1 MICGWSRA
9 DLRGVPGV
17 SRRLRF
23 PMVLIVVVV
32 LTARAAF
39 PQAADPQKA
48 GNKEQ
53 NPVKSS
59 KPHVIFLPI
68 LYYTPETRLALGTG
82 GVLNYRL
89 GRDKGKARPSSI
101 WFLAVYTLNNQFQ
114 LGLKPEIYLPHN
126 SFILSANLQYEWFPQ
141 TFYGIGND
149 VPASAAESYTPEMK
163 GIQFSI
169 KRRVFGSVFGGIQYQ
184 IKKTIIQKVKP
195 GGLLASGD
203 IPGSTGGVTSGLGLS
218 LTWDDRDNVLFPR
231 RGSYLQFVADF
242 YSAPLGSDYHYSAS
256 RFDLR
261 TYIPVRETD
270 VLALQ
275 AFVRNMGGN
284 PPFYELSMLGG
295 AYLMRGTY
303 TGQYRDKAL
312 LAFQAE
318 YRMHVWKRIGAAAFA
333 GLGDVA
339 PTLLEIKLN
348 RLKYSLGAGLRFK
361 LDTRE
366 GTNLRLDFAWGKHST
381 GFYMTVQEAF

>member
-1 MICGWSRA
+1 MTGCRISTVMGGSSRT
-9 DLRGVPGV
+9 
-17 SRRLRF
+17 S
-23 PMVLIVVVV
+23 
-32 LTARAAF
+32 ARAPF
-39 PQAADPQKA
+39 RAAALLFAALLALAGPGLMSGQETTSKA
-48 GNKEQ
+48 GDHPARKY
-53 NPVKSS
+53 
-59 KPHVIFLPI
+59 KPRLLMLPI
-68 LYYTPETRLALGTG
+68 IYYTPETRLAMGAG

-89 GRDKGKARPSSI
+89 GRDKENTRPSSLWI
-101 WFLAVYTLNNQFQ
+101 LMVYTLNKQIQ
-114 LGLKPEIYLPHN
+114 LGLKPEIYLSHN
-126 SFILSANLQYEWFPQ
+126 KFILSANLQYEWFPL

-149 VPASAAESYTPEMK
+149 VPASAAESYTPETK
-163 GIQFSI
+163 GIQFSV
-169 KRRVFGSVFGGIQYQ
+169 KRKIFGSVFGGIQYQ
-184 IKKTIIQKVKP
+184 LKKTIIQKVVP
-195 GGLLASGD
+195 GGQLASGD
-203 IPGSTGGVTSGLGLS
+203 IPGSAGGVTSGLGLS
-218 LTWDDRDNVLFPR
+218 FTWDDRDNVLFPR
-231 RGSYLQFVADF
+231 RGSYFQFVADF
-242 YSAPLGSDYHYSAS
+242 YSGALGSDYQYTAS

-270 VLALQ
+270 VVALQ

-303 TGQYRDKAL
+303 TGQYRDKSL

-318 YRMHVWKRIGAAAFA
+318 YRLHVWKRLGAAAFA

-339 PTLLEIKLN
+339 PSLGEMKLN
-348 RLKYSLGAGLRFK
+348 GLKFSLGGGLRFK

>member
-1 MICGWSRA
+1 MSARIG
-9 DLRGVPGV
+9 DVP
-17 SRRLRF
+17 RFAPRLPAR
-23 PMVLIVVVV
+23 VVVSFLILALV
-32 LTARAAF
+32 SAAAGRALDEK
-39 PQAADPQKA
+39 AAAKPAQKF
-48 GNKEQ
+48 
-53 NPVKSS
+53 
-59 KPHVIFLPI
+59 KPRLLVLPI
-68 LYYTPETRLALGTG
+68 IYYTPETRLAIGAG

-89 GRDKGKARPSSI
+89 GRDKENTRPSSI
-101 WFLAVYTLNNQFQ
+101 WFLGVYTMDKQIK
-114 LGLKPEIYLPHN
+114 LGLKPEIYMPHN
-126 SFILSANLQYEWFPQ
+126 SFILSANLEYEWFPQ

-149 VPASAAESYTPEMK
+149 APASAAESYTPETK
-163 GIQFSI
+163 GVQFSI
-169 KRRVFGSVFGGIQYQ
+169 KRKIFRSVFGGIQYQ
-184 IKKTIIQKVKP
+184 IKKTIIQKFKP

-203 IPGSTGGVTSGLGLS
+203 IPGSAGGVTSSLGLNF
-218 LTWDDRDNVLFPR
+218 TWDDRDNVLFPR

-242 YSAPLGSDYHYSAS
+242 SSSPLGSDYHYSAT
-256 RFDLR
+256 RLDLR

-284 PPFYELSMLGG
+284 PPFYELSLLGG

-303 TGQYRDKAL
+303 TGQFREKAL

-318 YRMHVWKRIGAAAFA
+318 YRIHVWRRIGAAAFA

-339 PTLLEIKLN
+339 PSLQDIKLN

>member
-1 MICGWSRA
+1 MLLAALLALAG
-9 DLRGVPGV
+9 RGLTSGQETTAKAEDPA
-17 SRRLRF
+17 RKFKPRLL
-23 PMVLIVVVV
+23 M
-32 LTARAAF
+32 
-39 PQAADPQKA
+39 
-48 GNKEQ
+48 
-53 NPVKSS
+53 
-59 KPHVIFLPI
+59 LPI
-68 LYYTPETRLALGTG
+68 IYYTPETRLALGAG

-89 GRDKGKARPSSI
+89 GRDKENTRPSSLWI
-101 WFLAVYTLNNQFQ
+101 LMVYTLNKQIQ

-126 SFILSANLQYEWFPQ
+126 AFILSANLQYEWFPL

-149 VPASAAESYTPEMK
+149 VPASAAESYTPETK
-163 GIQFSI
+163 SVLFSV
-169 KRRVFGSVFGGIQYQ
+169 KRKLFESVFGGIQYQ
-184 IKKTIIQKVKP
+184 IKKTIIQKVEA
-195 GGLLASGD
+195 GGLLASGS
-203 IPGSTGGVTSGLGLS
+203 IPGSSGGVTSGLGLS
-218 LTWDDRDNVLFPR
+218 FTWDDRDNVLFPR

-242 YSAPLGSDYHYSAS
+242 YNAALGSDYHYSAS

-270 VLALQ
+270 VVALQ

-318 YRMHVWKRIGAAAFA
+318 YRMHIWKRIGAVAFA

-339 PTLLEIKLN
+339 PTIREIELN
-348 RLKYSLGAGLRFK
+348 RLKFSLGAGLRFK

-366 GTNLRLDFAWGKHST
+366 GTNLRLDFAWGQHST

>member
-1 MICGWSRA
+1 MTGCRIFRAMGGSSRT
-9 DLRGVPGV
+9 P
-17 SRRLRF
+17 
-23 PMVLIVVVV
+23 
-32 LTARAAF
+32 ARAPF
-39 PQAADPQKA
+39 RVAALLFAVLLGLAGPGLVFGQETASKA
-48 GNKEQ
+48 GDPGRKY
-53 NPVKSS
+53 
-59 KPHVIFLPI
+59 KPRLLMLPI
-68 LYYTPETRLALGTG
+68 IYYTPETRLAMGAG

-89 GRDKGKARPSSI
+89 GRDKENTRPSSLWI
-101 WFLAVYTLNNQFQ
+101 LMVYTLNKQIQ

-126 SFILSANLQYEWFPQ
+126 FFIMSANLQYEWFPQ
-141 TFYGIGND
+141 AFYGIGND
-149 VPASAAESYTPEMK
+149 VSASAAESYTPETK
-163 GIQFSI
+163 GIQLSV
-169 KRRVFGSVFGGIQYQ
+169 KRKIFGSVFGGIQYQ
-184 IKKTIIQKVKP
+184 IKKTIIQKIAP

-203 IPGSTGGVTSGLGLS
+203 ILGSAGGVTSSLGLS
-218 LTWDDRDNVLFPR
+218 FNWDDRDNVLFPR

-242 YSAPLGSDYHYSAS
+242 YSDALGSDYHYTAS

-270 VLALQ
+270 VVALQ

-303 TGQYRDKAL
+303 TGQYRDKSL

-339 PTLLEIKLN
+339 PTLREIKLN
-348 RLKYSLGAGLRFK
+348 RLKFSLGAGLRFK